1 MECKALSNKLLQF
14 SWYIYM
20 VLKLM
25 KSGFNLECIM
35 NLLAGEIL
43 KMLYFVKI
51 KIILNQE
58 NLSSPINF

>member
-1 MECKALSNKLLQF
+1 MECKVLSNKLLQF

-25 KSGFNLECIM
+25 KLGFHLECIM
-35 NLLAGEIL
+35 NLLAEEIL
-43 KMLYFVKI
+43 TMLYFVKI

>member
-1 MECKALSNKLLQF
+1 
-14 SWYIYM
+14 M

>member
-25 KSGFNLECIM
+25 KLGFNLECIM